1 MREVLPH
8 CFGERLP
15 SRRRTYACLVAAQP
29 ADRAPVP
36 LTWVAGVAAVVLGAG
51 IGELA
56 AGLLAPASSPVAA
69 VGSALI
75 DIAPTWAKDA
85 AISLFGTADKIALVV
100 GIAIVMLAVAAL
112 AGWLQARMP
121 PWGVVVAAGLGVGGA
136 VIAATRP
143 ATGPLAW
150 APAAVAGAVA
160 ATTLWLLTR
169 SLQRATTAPAPT
181 TTTTTPTAPTSA
193 LPTTPPVAATAPP
206 PTPTTVAAGTDSGTE
221 SDPQGRTD
229 AATRRA
235 GGAPGGVS
243 DAGSAAADPRLRPS
257 RRTFFLW
264 AGAAATAGILAAVV
278 GSIRSTASAGVA
290 AARKALRLPAAA
302 TEASPVP
309 LAAELGIPGLA
320 RVVTPNDRFYRIDTA
335 LIVPEVDPAD
345 WRLRVHGMVA
355 EEFELTWDEL
365 LALPL
370 QESWTTLACVSNEV
384 GGTLI
389 GNALWLGYPVRELLA
404 RARPDADA
412 AMVLSRSIDG
422 FTASTPLEALT
433 DARDAV
439 LAVGMNGEPLPLEHG
454 FPARMVV
461 PGLYGYVSATKWV
474 VELEVTRFDRA
485 RAYWTD
491 RGWSERGPIKLQSRI
506 DVPRKAQGLSAGET
520 VIAGVAWHQGVGVAG
535 VEVQVDDGPWQ
546 EATLATAI
554 SDDTWVQWSLPWT
567 AEAGAHLIRCRAT
580 GKDGQLQ
587 TPTRAAPAPDGATG
601 WHERHVEVF

>member
-1 MREVLPH
+1 MTA
-8 CFGERLP
+8 
-15 SRRRTYACLVAAQP
+15 SARRRAPAERSSRASSGIAA
-29 ADRAPVP
+29 P

-69 VGSALI
+69 IGSALI

-85 AISLFGTADKIALVV
+85 AIALFGTADKIALVV
-100 GIAIVMLAVAAL
+100 GIAIVMLGVAAL
-112 AGWLQARMP
+112 AGWLQARTP
-121 PWGVVVAAGLGVGGA
+121 PWGVIVAAGLGVGGA

-143 ATGPLAW
+143 AAGPLAW

-169 SLQRATTAPAPT
+169 SLQRTATT
-181 TTTTTPTAPTSA
+181 TSA
-193 LPTTPPVAATAPP
+193 TVTPAAVKTTGVTSDAADTGPASEP
-206 PTPTTVAAGTDSGTE
+206 
-221 SDPQGRTD
+221 DPRKRTD
-229 AATRRA
+229 ATTPRSAEAT
-235 GGAPGGVS
+235 GGASEPG
-243 DAGSAAADPRLRPS
+243 AAAADPRSRPS
-257 RRTFFLW
+257 RRAFFAW
-264 AGAAATAGILAAVV
+264 AGAAAVAGILAAAV
-278 GSIRSTASAGVA
+278 GGIRSTASAGVA
-290 AARKALRLPAAA
+290 AARRALRLPAAA

-309 LAAELGIPGLA
+309 PTAELGIPGLA

-389 GNALWLGYPVRELLA
+389 GNALWLGYPVRELLS

-412 AMVLSRSIDG
+412 DMVLSRSIDG

-454 FPARMVV
+454 FPARLVV

-554 SDDTWVQWSLPWT
+554 SDDTWVQWSMPWT

-580 GKDGQLQ
+580 SSDGERQA
-587 TPTRAAPAPDGATG
+587 PTRAAPAPDGATG